1 MSDFRFDYR
10 HAWLCLKMLLG
21 DLCFYAKM
29 VANAHVISNMV
40 KELKE
45 DKLFVEFLI
54 VKMSNVTVR
63 MCDQ

>member
-1 MSDFRFDYR
+1 
-10 HAWLCLKMLLG
+10 MLLG

-40 KELKE
+40 KGLKE